1 MKTYNKKDDLQTLNE
16 LGEFFKY
23 GELGRLLL
31 LRRIILMQELRI
43 QQLQSQISTIAQGA
57 GLAGEPE
64 NTNNYEI

>member
-43 QQLQSQISTIAQGA
+43 QQLQPQISTIAQGV

>member
-43 QQLQSQISTIAQGA
+43 QQLQSQISTIAQGV